1 MSRRKQNQE
10 YDGFASDDNKFDKSE
25 PSASDENIEAIL
37 QAGLDS
43 IKNEQSVHSD
53 LTELRYQ
60 IEMSSSRKER
70 NFMSQLQNKFKSH
83 PRFSLIFA
91 SAVAMLLF
99 TILVPFSYQKTIGYQ
114 VEYAVGDASQV
125 PSAEVINTA
134 LAAIGQNEAKATF
147 TYSENTGKCLISV
160 LPNMHAVRETQALI
174 ASIMG
179 TFSDPKVSPIVE
191 IVSGSL
197 YAQAKDKVIKVE
209 VDGSNKTD
217 EQIQD
222 EIKSK
227 LEAQG
232 FKGTVVYV
240 KSNRDEVGSDSS
252 KQIKFEMTVK
262 GNCCIADSNATG
274 ANMQCITIDGR
285 GKTAEQIE
293 AEVKQRLAE
302 KGMGDASIKVKVTG
316 DSSDTTQKRQIQ
328 IEIKDEENK

>member
-25 PSASDENIEAIL
+25 SSASEENIEAIL
-37 QAGLDS
+37 QTGLDG
-43 IKNEQSVHSD
+43 IKSEQSVHSD

-70 NFMSQLQNKFKSH
+70 NIMSQLQNKIKSH

-114 VEYAVGDASQV
+114 VEYAVGDASQA
-125 PSAEVINTA
+125 PSADALNAA

-160 LPNMHAVRETQALI
+160 LPNMKAVRETQALI

-179 TFSDPKVSPIVE
+179 TFSEPRVSPIVE

-197 YAQAKDKVIKVE
+197 YAQAKDKAIKVE

-252 KQIKFEMTVK
+252 KQIKFEITMK
-262 GNCCIADSNATG
+262 GDCCISDSNASG
-274 ANMQCITIDGR
+274 ANLQCIQIDGR
-285 GKTAEQIE
+285 GKTPEQIE
-293 AEVKQRLAE
+293 AEVKARLAE
-302 KGMGDASIKVKVTG
+302 KGMTNAKVEVTG
-316 DSSDTTQKRQIQ
+316 DSTDSTPRQEIK
-328 IEIKDEENK
+328 IEIKDDGK